1 MIDGCDAPHVG
12 AILLLA
18 VIVIIMTGC
27 GSDTLRMS
35 LPPLLATLDILQGAL
50 VGDVGQRWLAT
61 AGDRFPSAL
70 DGERSD
76 YFLTGRVPGGEAEQ
90 FLGGVPEKVIW
101 CPERWQWPRIAVA
114 ASGCL

>member
-50 VGDVGQRWLAT
+50 VGD
-61 AGDRFPSAL
+61 AG
-70 DGERSD
+70 
-76 YFLTGRVPGGEAEQ
+76 
-90 FLGGVPEKVIW
+90 
-101 CPERWQWPRIAVA
+101 
-114 ASGCL
+114 